1 MYRHCRVA
9 LALMFFAMAFS
20 VHAQD
25 DSAGSSE
32 ASGSAGDSAAFDT
45 YIIQSGD
52 SLYRIA
58 QRFNTTV
65 DTLMTANS
73 ISGDGHII
81 AGQVLLIPAGEEAP
95 VDEYEVQPGDSLFS
109 ISRRFN
115 TTVGMLQS
123 VNGLGESS
131 EIVEG
136 QIIVIPSIEERGY
149 EEYVVTAEDSLLS
162 IAERYGIDESELMS
176 LNEITDE
183 GELVEGQT
191 ILLPRID
198 DGKFTVHV
206 VQSGDTL
213 IDISRLYNTTVA
225 QLRSLNDFEDEGGLT
240 IGRSVIAPRV
250 DETLLERYIVQ
261 SGDSLY
267 SIAKR
272 FDVDLPVLQALNQL
286 ADVRDIRIDQALLVP
301 KLEGARLKIH
311 VLRLGDTLEE
321 LAERYETTVD
331 LLQSLN
337 GIADPSLIALD
348 KAILVPEAKDIP
360 VRPGFGFGIQIF
372 IDAANADE
380 LAQTA
385 KTLGV
390 GWVKIDVAWAD
401 IETAPEIYSYSALDS
416 MVAAMELA
424 GLKIVLNVHDAPEW
438 SRSSYLET
446 LNSQFRDYTGPPE
459 KHEDFASF
467 LANLVTRYAGLVD
480 AYEIWKSPN
489 LVKFWTVPVYTRA
502 QETTDDGDYGIPDEI
517 QMGASH
523 YVPLLKLAYNTI
535 KAYDGEAMV
544 IAAGLAPA
552 GYNDNY
558 NAIDTVTF
566 LNDMLDAGAARYS
579 DAIGVIF
586 SASAVPPTLRC
597 CDKPPGVDT
606 HYESFL
612 QYFGDLLSFYDDTL
626 KKHEVKLPL
635 MVTQLGWGTTDGA
648 NLAVPATG
656 FEWLNY
662 TNEEEQAL
670 YIAQAYQM
678 AQALEFV
685 DTIILYNLNGC
696 AVGDREACFFS
707 LEDVDGRLRPA
718 YEAFRTAP
726 KHSESA

>member
-9 LALMFFAMAFS
+9 LALIIFAMAFAAF
-20 VHAQD
+20 AQD
-25 DSAGSSE
+25 GSGSSSETSESAGSH
-32 ASGSAGDSAAFDT
+32 AAFDT

-52 SLYRIA
+52 SLYGIA

-65 DTLMTANS
+65 GTLMSVNG
-73 ISGDGHII
+73 ISDEGRIVS
-81 AGQVLLIPAGEEAP
+81 GQVLLIPALEETP
-95 VDEYEVQPGDSLFS
+95 VNEYEVQPGDSLFS
-109 ISRRFN
+109 ISQRFN

-131 EIVEG
+131 EIVAG
-136 QIIVIPSIEERGY
+136 QIIVVPTIDESRY
-149 EEYVVTAEDSLLS
+149 QVYVVAADETLLR
-162 IAERYGIDESELMS
+162 IAERYGLDVAALMA
-176 LNEITDE
+176 LNEIAED
-183 GELVEGQT
+183 GELAEGQT

-198 DGKFTVHV
+198 ESKFAVHIV
-206 VQSGDTL
+206 KSGDTL
-213 IDISRLYNTTVA
+213 TDISRLYNTTVA
-225 QLRSLNDFEDEGGLT
+225 QLGSLNDFEDEGGLS
-240 IGRSVIAPRV
+240 IGRSVIVPRV
-250 DETLLERYIVQ
+250 DETFLERYIVKA
-261 SGDSLY
+261 GDSLY

-272 FDVDLPVLQALNQL
+272 FDAELPVLQALNQL
-286 ADVRDIRIDQALLVP
+286 ADVRDIRIDQVLLVP

-311 VLRLGDTLEE
+311 VLRLGDTLEQ
-321 LAERYETTVD
+321 LAERYETTVEQ
-331 LLQSLN
+331 LKSLN

-348 KAILVPEAKDIP
+348 KAILVPEAREIP
-360 VRPGFGFGIQIF
+360 VRPGFGFGIQVF
-372 IDAANADE
+372 VDAAQADA
-380 LAQTA
+380 LAQRA
-385 KTLGV
+385 KSLGV
-390 GWVKIDVAWAD
+390 DWVKIDVAWAA

-416 MVAAMELA
+416 MVAAMQLA
-424 GLKIVLNVHDAPEW
+424 GLRIVLNVYDAPEW

-459 KHEDFASF
+459 KLEDFASF

-489 LVKFWTVPVYTRA
+489 LVKFWTVPVYTRP
-502 QETTDDGDYGIPDEI
+502 QEKTEDGDFGIPDEI
-517 QMGASH
+517 HMSALH

-535 KAYDGEAMV
+535 KAHDGEAMV

-566 LNDMLDAGAARYS
+566 LNEMLDAGAAAYS

-597 CDKPPGVDT
+597 CEKPPGVDT

-612 QYFGDLLSFYDDTL
+612 QYFGDLLSFYGETL
-626 KKHEVKLPL
+626 KKREANLPL
-635 MVTQLGWGTTDGA
+635 MVTQLGWGTTEGA

-662 TNEEEQAL
+662 TNEEEQGL
-670 YIAQAYQM
+670 YIAQAFNMVQN
-678 AQALEFV
+678 LEFV
-685 DTIILYNLNGC
+685 DAIFLYNLNGC

-707 LEDVDGRLRPA
+707 LEDAEGRLRPA
-718 YEAFRTAP
+718 YEAFRTVP
-726 KHSESA
+726 KHSE